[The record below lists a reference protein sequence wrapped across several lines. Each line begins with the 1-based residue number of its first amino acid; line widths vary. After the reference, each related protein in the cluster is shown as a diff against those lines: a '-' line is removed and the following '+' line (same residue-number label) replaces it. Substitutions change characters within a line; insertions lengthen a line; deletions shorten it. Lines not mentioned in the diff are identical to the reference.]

1 MLDDL
6 GVKERGIMAHVA
18 KYSKGALG
26 HMFAHYERAKDKD
39 GEYIKFGNEDIDTN
53 KSHLNYNLA
62 PNHNM
67 SQGEFVKKRC
77 SEVKCLN
84 RKDVNVMCSWVV
96 TAPKDLNPNLHK
108 NFFKESYKFLENR
121 YGADNVVSAHVHM
134 DEKTPHMHFAFV
146 PVVYD
151 AKKDV
156 LKVSA
161 KEKVCKTDL
170 QTFHQ
175 DLEKHLE
182 RALGRE
188 INILNEATKE
198 GNKSIDELKRQSAT
212 ERLQEVN
219 EKASKIVSKAHNEVQ
234 AIKDSLIPLKAE
246 YEAKKA
252 YVREADRISQVSMMY
267 PSEIKV
273 TEKGFINKQKFVTVP
288 AEMWEA
294 KHISANEKSY
304 LERATEKLDNN
315 IKEFNG
321 TTTSHK
327 IESLSKRVMELE
339 RKNSSLSSENRKLE
353 DKIDKT
359 YNKIN
364 NVLNK
369 LPGNVAEQFI
379 KAWEDL
385 AKNHNRNLDMDRG
398 R

>member
-1 MLDDL
+1 
-6 GVKERGIMAHVA
+6 MAHVA

-96 TAPKDLNPNLHK
+96 TAPKDLNPNLYK
-108 NFFKESYKFLENR
+108 DFFKESYKFLENR

-151 AKKDV
+151 SKKDL

-170 QTFHQ
+170 QAFHQ

-182 RALGRE
+182 NALGRE

-198 GNKSIDELKRQSAT
+198 GNKSIDELKRQSAS

-219 EKASKIVSKAHNEVQ
+219 EKASKIISKAHNEVQ
-234 AIKDSLIPLKAE
+234 GIKDSLIPLKAE

-267 PSEIKV
+267 PNEVKV

-304 LERATEKLDNN
+304 LERATEKLDKN
-315 IKEFNG
+315 IKEFNS

-339 RKNSSLSSENRKLE
+339 KKNSSLSSENRKLE

-364 NVLNK
+364 NVLNR

-379 KAWEDL
+379 KAWEESL
-385 AKNHNRNLDMDRG
+385 G
-398 R
+398 RFS

>member
-1 MLDDL
+1 
-6 GVKERGIMAHVA
+6 MAHYM
-18 KYSKGALG
+18 KHPKTALG
-26 HMFAHYERAKDKD
+26 HLGKHYERGKDESS
-39 GEYIKFGNEDIDTN
+39 EYVKFGNPEIDPHRT
-53 KSHLNYNLA
+53 HLNYNLA
-62 PNHNM
+62 PQHNHM
-67 SQGEFVKKRC
+67 EFIKQRL
-77 SEVKCLN
+77 SEVYCLN

-96 TAPKDLNPNLHK
+96 TAPKDLDPK
-108 NFFKESYKFLENR
+108 QQDEFFKESYKFLENR
-121 YGADNVVSAHVHM
+121 YGKENVISSYVHL
-134 DEKTPHMHFAFV
+134 DETTPHMHFAFI

-151 AKKDV
+151 EKKDRY
-156 LKVSA
+156 KVSA
-161 KEKVCKTDL
+161 KERVNKFELKS
-170 QTFHQ
+170 FHNDYQ
-175 DLEKHLE
+175 EHLD
-182 RALGRE
+182 RANVRC
-188 INILNEATKE
+188 NVLNEATRE

-212 ERLQEVN
+212 ERLQEMN

-267 PSEIKV
+267 PSEVKV

-304 LERATEKLDNN
+304 LKRATEKLDKN
-315 IKEFNG
+315 IKEFKN
-321 TTTSHK
+321 TSTSDK
-327 IESLSKRVMELE
+327 IESLSKRIDELE

-353 DKIDKT
+353 AKIDKT

-364 NVLNK
+364 NVLNR

-379 KAWEDL
+379 KAWKDL
-385 AKNHNRNLDMDRG
+385 AKNHNRNLDIDRG

>member
-1 MLDDL
+1 
-6 GVKERGIMAHVA
+6 MAHVA

-96 TAPKDLNPNLHK
+96 TAPKDLNPNLYK
-108 NFFKESYKFLENR
+108 DFFKESYKFLENR

-151 AKKDV
+151 SKKDL

-170 QTFHQ
+170 QAFHQ

-182 RALGRE
+182 NALGRE

-198 GNKSIDELKRQSAT
+198 GNKSIDELKRQSAS

-219 EKASKIVSKAHNEVQ
+219 EKASKIISKAHNEVQ
-234 AIKDSLIPLKAE
+234 GIKDSLIPLKAE

-267 PSEIKV
+267 PNEVKV

-304 LERATEKLDNN
+304 LERATEKLDKN
-315 IKEFNG
+315 IKEFNS

-339 RKNSSLSSENRKLE
+339 KKNSSLWGS
-353 DKIDKT
+353 
-359 YNKIN
+359 
-364 NVLNK
+364 VLKMRISHVKSIFPADTNG
-369 LPGNVAEQFI
+369 LQTF
-379 KAWEDL
+379 
-385 AKNHNRNLDMDRG
+385 
-398 R
+398 

>member
-1 MLDDL
+1 
-6 GVKERGIMAHVA
+6 MAHVA

-96 TAPKDLNPNLHK
+96 TAPKDLNPNLYK
-108 NFFKESYKFLENR
+108 DFFKESYKFLENR

-151 AKKDV
+151 SKKDL

-170 QTFHQ
+170 QAFHQ

-182 RALGRE
+182 NALGRE

-198 GNKSIDELKRQSAT
+198 GNKSIDL
-212 ERLQEVN
+212 
-219 EKASKIVSKAHNEVQ
+219 
-234 AIKDSLIPLKAE
+234 SLIHTDA
-246 YEAKKA
+246 
-252 YVREADRISQVSMMY
+252 AD
-267 PSEIKV
+267 
-273 TEKGFINKQKFVTVP
+273 
-288 AEMWEA
+288 
-294 KHISANEKSY
+294 
-304 LERATEKLDNN
+304 D
-315 IKEFNG
+315 
-321 TTTSHK
+321 
-327 IESLSKRVMELE
+327 
-339 RKNSSLSSENRKLE
+339 
-353 DKIDKT
+353 
-359 YNKIN
+359 
-364 NVLNK
+364 
-369 LPGNVAEQFI
+369 
-379 KAWEDL
+379 
-385 AKNHNRNLDMDRG
+385 
-398 R
+398 

>member
-1 MLDDL
+1 
-6 GVKERGIMAHVA
+6 MAHYM
-18 KYSKGALG
+18 KHPKTALG
-26 HMFAHYERAKDKD
+26 HLGKHYERGKDESS
-39 GEYIKFGNEDIDTN
+39 EYVKFGNPEIDPQRT
-53 KSHLNYNLA
+53 HLNYNLA
-62 PNHNM
+62 PQHNHM
-67 SQGEFVKKRC
+67 EFIKQRL
-77 SEVKCLN
+77 SEVYCLN

-96 TAPKDLNPNLHK
+96 TAPKDLDPK
-108 NFFKESYKFLENR
+108 QQDEFFKESYKFLENR
-121 YGADNVVSAHVHM
+121 YGKENVISSYVHL
-134 DEKTPHMHFAFV
+134 DETTPHMHFAFI

-151 AKKDV
+151 EKKDRY
-156 LKVSA
+156 KVSA
-161 KEKVCKTDL
+161 KERVNKFELKS
-170 QTFHQ
+170 FHNDYQ
-175 DLEKHLE
+175 EHLD
-182 RALGRE
+182 RANVRC
-188 INILNEATKE
+188 NVLNEATRE

-219 EKASKIVSKAHNEVQ
+219 EKASKIVSKAHNEVK

-267 PSEIKV
+267 PSEVKV

-304 LERATEKLDNN
+304 LKRATEKLDKN
-315 IKEFNG
+315 IKEFKN
-321 TTTSHK
+321 TSTSDK
-327 IESLSKRVMELE
+327 IESLSKRIDELE

-353 DKIDKT
+353 AKIDKT

-364 NVLNK
+364 NVLNR

-385 AKNHNRNLDMDRG
+385 AKNHNRNLDIDRG

>member
-1 MLDDL
+1 
-6 GVKERGIMAHVA
+6 MAHVA
-18 KYSKGALG
+18 KYSKGTLG

-53 KSHLNYNLA
+53 KSYLNYNLA

-67 SQGEFVKKRC
+67 SQGEFVKQRC

-84 RKDVNVMCSWVV
+84 RKDVKVMCSWVV
-96 TAPKDLNPNLHK
+96 TAPKYLDPNLHK
-108 NFFKESYKFLENR
+108 DFFKESYKFLENR
-121 YGADNVVSAHVHM
+121 YGADNIVSAHVHM

-156 LKVSA
+156 FKVSA

-182 RALGRE
+182 RALGRK

-267 PSEIKV
+267 PSEVKV
-273 TEKGFINKQKFVTVP
+273 IEKGFINKQKFVTVP

-294 KHISANEKSY
+294 KHISANEKSC
-304 LERATEKLDNN
+304 LERATEKLDKN
-315 IKEFNG
+315 IKEFKN
-321 TTTSHK
+321 TSTSDK
-327 IESLSKRVMELE
+327 IESLSKRVDELE

-353 DKIDKT
+353 AKIDKT

-364 NVLNK
+364 NVLNR

-379 KAWEDL
+379 KTWEDL
-385 AKNHNRNLDMDRG
+385 TKNHNKNLDLDRG

>member
-1 MLDDL
+1 
-6 GVKERGIMAHVA
+6 MAHYM
-18 KYSKGALG
+18 KHPKTALG
-26 HMFAHYERAKDKD
+26 HLGKHYERGKDESS
-39 GEYIKFGNEDIDTN
+39 EYVKFGNPEIDPQRT
-53 KSHLNYNLA
+53 HLNYNLA
-62 PNHNM
+62 PQHNHM
-67 SQGEFVKKRC
+67 EFIKQRL
-77 SEVKCLN
+77 SEVYCLN

-96 TAPKDLNPNLHK
+96 TAPKDLDPK
-108 NFFKESYKFLENR
+108 QQDEFFKESYKFLENR
-121 YGADNVVSAHVHM
+121 YGKENVISSYVHL
-134 DEKTPHMHFAFV
+134 DETTPHMHFAFI

-151 AKKDV
+151 EKKDRY
-156 LKVSA
+156 KVSA
-161 KEKVCKTDL
+161 KERVNKFELKS
-170 QTFHQ
+170 FHNDYQ
-175 DLEKHLE
+175 EHLD
-182 RALGRE
+182 RANVRC
-188 INILNEATKE
+188 NVLNEATRE

-267 PSEIKV
+267 PSEVKV

-304 LERATEKLDNN
+304 LKRATEKLDKN
-315 IKEFNG
+315 IKEFKN
-321 TTTSHK
+321 TSTSDK
-327 IESLSKRVMELE
+327 IESLSKRIDELE

-353 DKIDKT
+353 AKIDKT

-364 NVLNK
+364 NVLNR

-385 AKNHNRNLDMDRG
+385 AKNHNRNLDIDRG

>member
-1 MLDDL
+1 
-6 GVKERGIMAHVA
+6 MAHVA
-18 KYSKGALG
+18 KYSKGTLG

-53 KSHLNYNLA
+53 KSYLNYNLA

-67 SQGEFVKKRC
+67 SQGEFVKQRC

-84 RKDVNVMCSWVV
+84 RKDVKVMCSWVV
-96 TAPKDLNPNLHK
+96 TAPKDLDPNLHK
-108 NFFKESYKFLENR
+108 DFFKESYKFLENR

-156 LKVSA
+156 FKVSA

-182 RALGRE
+182 RALGRK

-267 PSEIKV
+267 PSEVKV

-304 LERATEKLDNN
+304 LERATEKLDKN
-315 IKEFNG
+315 IKEFKN
-321 TTTSHK
+321 TSTSDK
-327 IESLSKRVMELE
+327 IESLSKRVDELE

-353 DKIDKT
+353 AKIDKT

-364 NVLNK
+364 NVLNR
-369 LPGNVAEQFI
+369 LPDNVAEQFI
-379 KAWEDL
+379 KTWEDV
-385 AKNHNRNLDMDRG
+385 AKNHNRNLDIDRG

>member
-1 MLDDL
+1 
-6 GVKERGIMAHVA
+6 MAHVA

-96 TAPKDLNPNLHK
+96 TAPKDLNPNLYK
-108 NFFKESYKFLENR
+108 DFFKESYKFLENR

-134 DEKTPHMHFAFV
+134 DEKTPHIHFAFV

-151 AKKDV
+151 SKKNL

-170 QTFHQ
+170 QAFHQ

-182 RALGRE
+182 NALGRE

-219 EKASKIVSKAHNEVQ
+219 EKASKIISKAHNEVQ
-234 AIKDSLIPLKAE
+234 GIKDSLIPLKAE

-252 YVREADRISQVSMMY
+252 YVRETDRISQVSMMY
-267 PSEIKV
+267 PSEVKV
-273 TEKGFINKQKFVTVP
+273 TKKGFINKQKFVTVP

-304 LERATEKLDNN
+304 LKKATEKLDKN
-315 IKEFNG
+315 IKEFNS
-321 TTTSHK
+321 TTTSNK

-339 RKNSSLSSENRKLE
+339 RENSSLSSENRKLE

-364 NVLNK
+364 NVLNR
-369 LPGNVAEQFI
+369 LPDNVAEQFI
-379 KAWEDL
+379 KTWEDV
-385 AKNHNRNLDMDRG
+385 AKNHNRNLDIDR
-398 R
+398 

>member
-1 MLDDL
+1 
-6 GVKERGIMAHVA
+6 MAHVA

-96 TAPKDLNPNLHK
+96 TAPKDLDPNLHK
-108 NFFKESYKFLENR
+108 DFFKESYKFLENR

-151 AKKDV
+151 IKKDV
-156 LKVSA
+156 FKVSA

-182 RALGRE
+182 KALGRE

-219 EKASKIVSKAHNEVQ
+219 EKASIIVSKAYNEAQ
-234 AIKDSLIPLKAE
+234 AIKDNLIPLKAE
-246 YEAKKA
+246 YEVKKA
-252 YVREADRISQVSMMY
+252 YVREADRISQVSMLY
-267 PSEIKV
+267 PSEAKV

-304 LERATEKLDNN
+304 LEKATEKLDKK
-315 IKEFNG
+315 IKEFKN
-321 TTTSHK
+321 TSTSNK
-327 IESLSKRVMELE
+327 IESLSKRVDELE

-353 DKIDKT
+353 AKIDKT

-364 NVLNK
+364 NVLNR

-379 KAWEDL
+379 KTWEDL
-385 AKNHNRNLDMDRG
+385 AKNHNRNLDIDRG

>member
-1 MLDDL
+1 
-6 GVKERGIMAHVA
+6 MAHYM
-18 KYSKGALG
+18 KHPKTALG
-26 HMFAHYERAKDKD
+26 HLGKHYERGKDESS
-39 GEYIKFGNEDIDTN
+39 EYVKFGNPEIDPQRT
-53 KSHLNYNLA
+53 HLNYNLA
-62 PNHNM
+62 PQHNHM
-67 SQGEFVKKRC
+67 EFIKQRL
-77 SEVKCLN
+77 SEVYCLN

-96 TAPKDLNPNLHK
+96 TAPKDLDPK
-108 NFFKESYKFLENR
+108 QQDEFFKESYKFLENR
-121 YGADNVVSAHVHM
+121 YGKENVISSYVHL
-134 DEKTPHMHFAFV
+134 DETTPHMHFAFI

-151 AKKDV
+151 EKKDRY
-156 LKVSA
+156 KVSA
-161 KEKVCKTDL
+161 KERVNKFELKS
-170 QTFHQ
+170 FHNDYQ
-175 DLEKHLE
+175 EHLD
-182 RALGRE
+182 RANVRC
-188 INILNEATKE
+188 NVLNEATRE

-267 PSEIKV
+267 PSEVKV

-304 LERATEKLDNN
+304 LKRATEKLDKN
-315 IKEFNG
+315 IKEFKN
-321 TTTSHK
+321 TSTSDK
-327 IESLSKRVMELE
+327 IESLSKRIDELE

-353 DKIDKT
+353 AKIDKT

-364 NVLNK
+364 NVLNR

-379 KAWEDL
+379 KAWKDL
-385 AKNHNRNLDMDRG
+385 AKNHNRNLDIDRG

>member
-1 MLDDL
+1 
-6 GVKERGIMAHVA
+6 MAHVA
-18 KYSKGALG
+18 KYSKGTLG

-53 KSHLNYNLA
+53 KSYLNYNLA

-67 SQGEFVKKRC
+67 SQGEFVKQRC

-84 RKDVNVMCSWVV
+84 RKDVKVMCSWVV
-96 TAPKDLNPNLHK
+96 TAPKDLDPNLHK
-108 NFFKESYKFLENR
+108 DFFKESYKFLENR
-121 YGADNVVSAHVHM
+121 YGADNIVSAHVHM

-156 LKVSA
+156 FKVSA

-182 RALGRE
+182 RALGRK

-267 PSEIKV
+267 PSEVKV
-273 TEKGFINKQKFVTVP
+273 IEKGFINKQKFVTVP

-294 KHISANEKSY
+294 KHISANEKSC
-304 LERATEKLDNN
+304 LKRATEKLDKN
-315 IKEFNG
+315 IKEFKN
-321 TTTSHK
+321 TSTSDK
-327 IESLSKRVMELE
+327 IESLSKRVDELE

-353 DKIDKT
+353 AKIDKT

-364 NVLNK
+364 NVLNR

-385 AKNHNRNLDMDRG
+385 SKNHNRNLDIDRG

>member
-1 MLDDL
+1 M
-6 GVKERGIMAHVA
+6 KHP
-18 KYSKGALG
+18 KTALG
-26 HMFAHYERAKDKD
+26 HLGKHYERGKDESS
-39 GEYIKFGNEDIDTN
+39 EYVKFGNPEIDPQRT
-53 KSHLNYNLA
+53 HLNYNLA
-62 PNHNM
+62 PQHNHM
-67 SQGEFVKKRC
+67 EFIKQRL
-77 SEVKCLN
+77 SEVYCLN

-96 TAPKDLNPNLHK
+96 TAPKDLDPK
-108 NFFKESYKFLENR
+108 QQDEFFKESYKFLENR
-121 YGADNVVSAHVHM
+121 YGKENVISSYVHL
-134 DEKTPHMHFAFV
+134 DETTPHMHFAFI

-151 AKKDV
+151 EKKDRY
-156 LKVSA
+156 KVSA
-161 KEKVCKTDL
+161 KERVNKFELKS
-170 QTFHQ
+170 FHNDYQ
-175 DLEKHLE
+175 EHLD
-182 RALGRE
+182 RANVRC
-188 INILNEATKE
+188 NVLNEATRE

-219 EKASKIVSKAHNEVQ
+219 EKASKIVSKAHNEVK

-267 PSEIKV
+267 PSEVKV

-304 LERATEKLDNN
+304 LKRATEKLDKN
-315 IKEFNG
+315 IKEFKN
-321 TTTSHK
+321 TSTSDK
-327 IESLSKRVMELE
+327 IESLSKRIDELE

-353 DKIDKT
+353 AKIDKT

-364 NVLNK
+364 NVLNR

-385 AKNHNRNLDMDRG
+385 AKNHNRNLDIDRG